1 MNEVSKYVCSIE
13 RRKEEPGTETR
24 KVPSLREGEGKM
36 GGLGRCEGG
45 EERETVKESG
55 RC

>member
-1 MNEVSKYVCSIE
+1 MNEASKEACSIE

-24 KVPSLREGEGKM
+24 KVPSLREGEAKV
-36 GGLGRCEGG
+36 GGLERCEGG
-45 EERETVKESG
+45 EERETVNESG